1 MKRWMLDD
9 EVFKIG
15 FWLISAVVC
24 RYCVRFLHITGLDTN
39 LYSNDRKPH
48 ETNEFKN
55 LNRTL
60 RENNKNATRV
70 KVDGSLWTDWVT
82 ESNKNACG
90 KTTNQIFKFMHNI
103 SIRFRI
109 HIPDRLFWCGEKFL
123 LVGYVC
129 LLDHYCCQVFSSQQ
143 WTQIFSS
150 QPEWD
155 CVKAPNHRCFRCLPP
170 VRAFQTLWT
179 QIEDETTQVQSKTI
193 AIIAQ
198 IGDFFVICWF
208 ERKKNS
214 LLVAA
219 VHTHIIQL
227 VQ

>member
-1 MKRWMLDD
+1 MEVYEQIEWRKVIKTRAEKRRTRFSSSCITLAYDF
-9 EVFKIG
+9 VF
-15 FWLISAVVC
+15 ISLTDYFDAV
-24 RYCVRFLHITGLDTN
+24 
-39 LYSNDRKPH
+39 
-48 ETNEFKN
+48 KN
-55 LNRTL
+55 
-60 RENNKNATRV
+60 
-70 KVDGSLWTDWVT
+70 
-82 ESNKNACG
+82 
-90 KTTNQIFKFMHNI
+90 
-103 SIRFRI
+103 
-109 HIPDRLFWCGEKFL
+109 FL

-170 VRAFQTLWT
+170 VRVFSKLCEHKSNKTLPWRHEIT
-179 QIEDETTQVQSKTI
+179 TKEDETTQVQSKTI

-208 ERKKNS
+208 ERKKNG